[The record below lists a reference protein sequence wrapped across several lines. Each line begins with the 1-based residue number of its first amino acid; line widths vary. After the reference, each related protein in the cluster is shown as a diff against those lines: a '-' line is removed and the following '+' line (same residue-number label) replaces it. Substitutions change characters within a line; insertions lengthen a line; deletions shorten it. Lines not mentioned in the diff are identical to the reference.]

1 MTQRPAQRRY
11 LPGSPFTPEPARV
24 IERFTVADR
33 VTHDKYGLGRV
44 VTADDAAVIV
54 DFGCEHVRI
63 ASPFDKLTKL

>member
-1 MTQRPAQRRY
+1 MTPRPAQRRY
-11 LPGSPFTPEPARV
+11 LPGSPFKPEPARV
-24 IERFTVADR
+24 IEHFTVTDR

-63 ASPFDKLTKL
+63 ASPFHKLTKL